1 MRPGW
6 LIGILVAFVLIAF
19 VVGLCE
25 NAYVGA
31 EITSKLDILM
41 RPLMQTS
48 IWNGIKAF
56 VGSLFTA
63 EFWQTLWSIFWW
75 DYPFFTGTWGII
87 RYIFFI
93 PLSIGVLLSLGLAT
107 LRGVSAG

>member
-1 MRPGW
+1 MKPGW
-6 LIGILVAFVLIAF
+6 LIGFIVAFVLLSF

-31 EITSKLDILM
+31 ETISKLDILM
-41 RPLMQTS
+41 RPVMQTS
-48 IWNGIKAF
+48 IWESVKAF
-56 VGSLFTA
+56 VGSLFSA

-75 DYPFFTGTWGII
+75 DYPFFIGEWAVA

-93 PLSIGVLLSLGLAT
+93 PLSIGFLFSLGLAT
-107 LRGVSAG
+107 LRGVSSS